1 MTQWETLQLH
11 QQLCDEVYQC
21 VLEENRSLSL
31 DALRPYPDLIERK
44 RALLARL
51 DKNLESLRTLPAVS
65 ARDADAL
72 SQLDKARSRI
82 LQILQMDKENERLML
97 RASAGGMPSG
107 APTPSSALLKKIYSR
122 SS

>member
-1 MTQWETLQLH
+1 MNQWDTLRLH
-11 QQLCDEVYQC
+11 QELCDEVYQC

-31 DALRPYPDLIERK
+31 DATRPYPDLLERK
-44 RALLARL
+44 RQLLARL
-51 DKNLESLRTLPAVS
+51 DKNLESLKTLPAVS
-65 ARDADAL
+65 SRDAEAL

-97 RASAGGMPSG
+97 RASSGGVPS

>member
-1 MTQWETLQLH
+1 MNQWDTLRLH
-11 QQLCDEVYQC
+11 QELCDEVYQC

-31 DALRPYPDLIERK
+31 DSTRPYPDLIEKK

-65 ARDADAL
+65 SRDGEAL
-72 SQLDKARSRI
+72 AQLDKARSRI

-97 RASAGGMPSG
+97 RASAGGVPPG
-107 APTPSSALLKKIYSR
+107 AQAPSSALLKKIYSR

>member
-1 MTQWETLQLH
+1 MNQWDTLKLH
-11 QQLCDEVYQC
+11 QELCDEVYQC

-31 DALRPYPDLIERK
+31 DASKPYPDLIEKK

-65 ARDADAL
+65 SRDAEAL
-72 SQLDKARSRI
+72 AQLDKARSRI

-97 RASAGGMPSG
+97 RATSGGLPGG

>member
-1 MTQWETLQLH
+1 MNQWETLQLH

-21 VLEENRSLSL
+21 VIEENRSLSL
-31 DALRPYPDLIERK
+31 DALKPYPGLIERK
-44 RALLARL
+44 RSLLARL
-51 DKNLESLRTLPAVS
+51 DKNLELLRTLPAVS

-72 SQLDKARSRI
+72 AQLDRARSRI

-97 RASAGGMPSG
+97 RAGAGGLPSG
-107 APTPSSALLKKIYSR
+107 VPAPSSALLKKIYSR